1 MTNKETVRLYLNEE
15 LKDSIRSSFNLTQMS
30 KDSGIELDDLTL
42 ALKLLVMDRIISV
55 FEQENPD
62 EVFIELQ
69 L

>member
-1 MTNKETVRLYLNEE
+1 
-15 LKDSIRSSFNLTQMS
+15 MS